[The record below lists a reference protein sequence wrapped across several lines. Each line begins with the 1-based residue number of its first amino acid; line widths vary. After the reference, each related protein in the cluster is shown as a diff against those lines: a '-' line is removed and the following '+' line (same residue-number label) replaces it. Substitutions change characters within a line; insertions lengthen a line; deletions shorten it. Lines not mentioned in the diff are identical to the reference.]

1 MNGYEI
7 NAAVR
12 AAMAARKKAWLTSLT
27 SGSEVCVMT
36 EGMSATTAVV
46 VRLTAT
52 QIILSNDCRANR
64 ESGTLRGTPGSICEP
79 GTTEIEREE
88 RAKIVAAAER
98 LAERVAYSLSEAQN
112 GRNNEPMA
120 AGDAVV
126 TADGQTG
133 IVARLWFSTTTVA
146 LDKPDSRGRKVQ
158 MSFENDCVYKLLAA
172 VGEGMTRS
180 TTPGRAG
187 WLKSLAV
194 GDAVIEQKIGVG
206 ITRTIE
212 YVHAIDELGILL
224 SSGARYSIKDGGGA
238 GENNIVKYVTGHVDK
253 VFAGARVTSS
263 EYADMIS
270 AANHTPKM
278 AQYHA
283 IKAQHPDTLVL
294 YRMGD
299 FYEVFYADAEKAA
312 RLLDITLT
320 KRSQSAGEPVAMAGI
335 PFHALD
341 NYLAELIKCGE
352 SVVICESDN
361 VRVINALTSKPIRR
375 TRAPGAGRPRLAAP
389 TKQVWG
395 RIPADLLP
403 ELERRGGAAQVLID
417 ALTRSTPKK

>member
-1 MNGYEI
+1 MNKYEI
-7 NAAVR
+7 YAAVR
-12 AAMAARKKAWLTSLT
+12 AAMAARKKAWLAAMT

-52 QIILSNDCRANR
+52 QLVLSNDCRANR

-79 GTTEIEREE
+79 GTAEIEREE
-88 RAKIVAAAER
+88 RAKIVAAADA
-98 LAERVAYSLSEAQN
+98 LAARVEYSLSERRE
-112 GRNNEPMA
+112 GRNNGPLA
-120 AGDAVV
+120 TGDVV
-126 TADGQTG
+126 VAADGQTG
-133 IVARLWFSTTTVA
+133 VIDRVYSAGVSVT
-146 LDKPDSRGRKVQ
+146 LDKADRLGRQV
-158 MSFENDCVYKLLAA
+158 SATFEHDAVCKLQA
-172 VGEGMTRS
+172 VPAPA
-180 TTPGRAG
+180 TTPARAQ
-187 WLKSLAV
+187 WLQSLAV
-194 GDAVIEQKIGVG
+194 GDVVIEQKIGVG

-212 YVHAIDELGILL
+212 YVHAIDALGILL

-238 GENNIVKYVTGHVDK
+238 GENNIVEYVPGHVAH

-283 IKAQHPDTLVL
+283 IKAQYPDTLVL

-299 FYEVFYADAEKAA
+299 FYEAFYADAEKAA

-341 NYLAELIKCGE
+341 NYLAKLIECGE
-352 SVVICESDN
+352 SVAICEKDGA
-361 VRVINALTSKPIRR
+361 VRTVAPAPAPIR
-375 TRAPGAGRPRLAAP
+375 RAPGAGRPRLAAP
-389 TKQVWG
+389 TKQVFG
-395 RIPADLLP
+395 RIPAALLP
-403 ELERRGGAAQVLID
+403 ELIKRGGVARILID
-417 ALTRSTPKK
+417 ALSKKLT